1 MIATATKDD
10 LRMGDLD
17 LDHDHDHDHASMPA
31 ARLT

>member
-17 LDHDHDHDHASMPA
+17 LDHDHDHASMPA